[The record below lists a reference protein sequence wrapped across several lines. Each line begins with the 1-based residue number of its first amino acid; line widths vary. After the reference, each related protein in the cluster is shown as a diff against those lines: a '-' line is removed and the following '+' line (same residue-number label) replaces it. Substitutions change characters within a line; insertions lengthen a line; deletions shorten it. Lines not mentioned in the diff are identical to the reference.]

1 MKSRTLI
8 SALVAATLGLSAVSA
23 FAQSHDKRGEG
34 RGDVRVIVQPVQQA
48 ERRDDR
54 RDDRVERRDDR
65 QDDRAE
71 RRDDRRDDRFDR
83 RNDRRD
89 DRFDRRDDRRDARH
103 DRDFRHHHYY
113 NARSPEFR
121 RGHYIPYEYRHRQYV
136 VVDHRGHRLA
146 PPPRGHQWVQVGSD
160 YVLIAITTGLIANII
175 LNH

>member
-8 SALVAATLGLSAVSA
+8 SALVAATLGLGSLSA
-23 FAQSHDKRGEG
+23 FAQSSDRRTDRHT
-34 RGDVRVIVQPVQQA
+34 DVRVVVQPVQHV

-54 RDDRVERRDDR
+54 RDDRAER
-65 QDDRAE
+65 RAE

-83 RNDRRD
+83 RNDRRN
-89 DRFDRRDDRRDARH
+89 DRFERRNDRRDARN
-103 DRDFRHHHYY
+103 DREFRHHRYY

-121 RGHYIPYEYRHRQYV
+121 RGHYIPYEYRHRQYY

>member
-1 MKSRTLI
+1 MKSRILI
-8 SALVAATLGLSAVSA
+8 SALVAATLGLGSLSA
-23 FAQSHDKRGEG
+23 FAQSNDRRTDRHT
-34 RGDVRVIVQPVQQA
+34 DVRVVVQPVQHV

-65 QDDRAE
+65 
-71 RRDDRRDDRFDR
+71 RDA
-83 RNDRRD
+83 RNDRRFQNNH
-89 DRFDRRDDRRDARH
+89 R
-103 DRDFRHHHYY
+103 YY

-121 RGHYIPYEYRHRQYV
+121 RGHYIPYEYRHRQYY

>member
-8 SALVAATLGLSAVSA
+8 SALVAATLGLGSLSA
-23 FAQSHDKRGEG
+23 FAQSNDRRTDRHS
-34 RGDVRVIVQPVQQA
+34 DVRVVVQPVQHV

-54 RDDRVERRDDR
+54 RDDRF
-65 QDDRAE
+65 E

-83 RNDRRD
+83 RNDRRN
-89 DRFDRRDDRRDARH
+89 DRFDRRVDRRDARN
-103 DRDFRHHHYY
+103 DRRFHNNHRYY

-121 RGHYIPYEYRHRQYV
+121 RGHYIPYEYRHRQYY

>member
-1 MKSRTLI
+1 MKSRILI
-8 SALVAATLGLSAVSA
+8 SALVAATLGLGSLSA
-23 FAQSHDKRGEG
+23 FAQSNDRRTDRHS
-34 RGDVRVIVQPVQQA
+34 DVRVVVQPVQHV

-54 RDDRVERRDDR
+54 RDDRF
-65 QDDRAE
+65 E

-83 RNDRRD
+83 RNDRRN
-89 DRFDRRDDRRDARH
+89 DRFDRRDDRRDARN
-103 DRDFRHHHYY
+103 DRRFQNNHRYY

-121 RGHYIPYEYRHRQYV
+121 RGHYIPYEYRHRQYY

>member
-1 MKSRTLI
+1 MTSRTLI
-8 SALVAATLGLSAVSA
+8 SALVAATLGLGSLSA
-23 FAQSHDKRGEG
+23 FAQSNDRRTDRHT
-34 RGDVRVIVQPVQQA
+34 DVRVVVQPVQHV

-54 RDDRVERRDDR
+54 R
-65 QDDRAE
+65 DDRAE

-83 RNDRRD
+83 RNDRRN
-89 DRFDRRDDRRDARH
+89 DRFERRNDRRDARN
-103 DRDFRHHHYY
+103 DRDFRHHRYY
-113 NARSPEFR
+113 NARGPEFR
-121 RGHYIPYEYRHRQYV
+121 RGHYIPYEYRHRQYY

>member
-1 MKSRTLI
+1 MTSRILI
-8 SALVAATLGLSAVSA
+8 SALVAATLGLGSLSA
-23 FAQSHDKRGEG
+23 FAQSNDRRTDRHT
-34 RGDVRVIVQPVQQA
+34 DVRVVVQPVQHV

-54 RDDRVERRDDR
+54 RDDRF
-65 QDDRAE
+65 E

-83 RNDRRD
+83 RNDRRN
-89 DRFDRRDDRRDARH
+89 DRFDRRDDRRDARN
-103 DRDFRHHHYY
+103 DRRFHNNHRYY

-121 RGHYIPYEYRHRQYV
+121 RGHYIPYEYRHRQYYV
-136 VVDHRGHRLA
+136 ADYRGHRLA

>member
-8 SALVAATLGLSAVSA
+8 TALMTATLGLGSLSA
-23 FAQSHDKRGEG
+23 FAQSNDRRTDRHT
-34 RGDVRVIVQPVQQA
+34 DVRVVVKPVQLA

-65 QDDRAE
+65 
-71 RRDDRRDDRFDR
+71 RDDRFDR
-83 RNDRRD
+83 RNDRLD
-89 DRFDRRDDRRDARH
+89 DRFDRRDDRRDARN
-103 DRDFRHHHYY
+103 DRRFRNNHRYY